1 MQNHSFV
8 SKPENMKADECVICE
23 RPKHEHRE
31 HVRTGRGVSPTDPL
45 AYNSVDGEL
54 CPY

>member
-23 RPKHEHRE
+23 RPKLEHRD
-31 HVRTGRGVSPTDPL
+31 HIQANRAVSP
-45 AYNSVDGEL
+45 ADGEK
-54 CPY
+54 YGHRTT